1 MVRAVSQNDAALSK
15 TLRKKKGAG
24 VVVLL
29 RRKVPGI
36 VFFKFQAAG
45 QDNSGAGPLPAACT
59 FVLQVDK
66 EKSFEIRQGTDPVLL
81 FKCFLPCLC

>member
-24 VVVLL
+24 IVALL

-36 VFFKFQAAG
+36 VFFIFQAAG
-45 QDNSGAGPLPAACT
+45 QGNFRAGPLPAAYT

-66 EKSFEIRQGTDPVLL
+66 ENPLVPIF
-81 FKCFLPCLC
+81 